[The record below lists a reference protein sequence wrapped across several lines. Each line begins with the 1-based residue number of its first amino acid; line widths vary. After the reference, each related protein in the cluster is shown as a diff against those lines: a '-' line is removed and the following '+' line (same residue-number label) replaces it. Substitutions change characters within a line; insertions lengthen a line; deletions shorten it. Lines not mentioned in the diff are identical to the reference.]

1 MDLMTV
7 EEVANEL
14 DITPQRV
21 REYCRMGRLGNLWQN
36 RWLITRKEFEAFKK
50 TYTGKPGR
58 PKKR

>member
-1 MDLMTV
+1 MNLMTV

-14 DITPQRV
+14 GISQKRV

-36 RWLITRKEFEAFKK
+36 RWVITREEFETFRK

-58 PKKR
+58 PKKK